1 MSIKINFFKL
11 LSLFFDD
18 IYRNIVILRDLRLL
32 IVLVRKRKMEIRSSK
47 LTHYPPLI
55 KDLVKELLKDDF
67 VHFKILCANEV
78 HHFNKETDCIIEFQE
93 TYVKET
99 SANGDM
105 LYIAYPDIFR
115 VKLYRDMHQY
125 MEDQKKDD
133 AFNDDDLWTG
143 NRIQF

>member
-1 MSIKINFFKL
+1 M
-11 LSLFFDD
+11 
-18 IYRNIVILRDLRLL
+18 RDF
-32 IVLVRKRKMEIRSSK
+32 MEIKSGKSK
-47 LTHYPPLI
+47 NYPPLI
-55 KDLVKELLKDDF
+55 KDLVTELLKDDF

-78 HHFNKETDCIIEFQE
+78 HHFNKEEDTIIQFEE

-99 SANGDM
+99 KDNGDM

-115 VKLYRDMHQY
+115 VKLYRDVEQY
-125 MEDQKKDD
+125 LEDEKKFN

>member
-1 MSIKINFFKL
+1 
-11 LSLFFDD
+11 
-18 IYRNIVILRDLRLL
+18 
-32 IVLVRKRKMEIRSSK
+32 MEIKSSK
-47 LTHYPPLI
+47 SSNLPPLI

-67 VHFKILCANEV
+67 VHFKILCANEI
-78 HHFNKETDCIIEFQE
+78 HHFNKESNSIIEFEE

-99 SANGDM
+99 SENGDM

-115 VKLYRDMHQY
+115 VKLYRDMEQY
-125 MEDQKKDD
+125 MEDQKKYD